1 MDEHTPIEVPIRLEE
16 WDRHDCI
23 NEVDVIMVDARP
35 ILDATDFDHLPA
47 PDDWDADFIAEEAQR
62 LGLLRPWDGPFTVE
76 LEECGEYPAY
86 LAWRGTHRVV
96 EGAKERFRALAK
108 DEILSRIERTQ
119 AELDR
124 LVAEYK
130 ESKTMTIDELIKQLK
145 ALPKDVR
152 RRPLM
157 DGKPA
162 VGYRLAPL
170 DHIRVEK
177 VLASND
183 GFCGMTDPGLTDAE
197 NVVETGDRYGTS
209 THIERRALA
218 FFD

>member
-1 MDEHTPIEVPIRLEE
+1 MDEHTPIDVPIRLEE

-23 NEVDVIMVDARP
+23 NEVDAIVVDARP
-35 ILDATDFDHLPA
+35 ILDAADYDHLPD
-47 PDDWDADFIAEEAQR
+47 PDDWGADFIAEGAWR
-62 LGLLRPWDGPFTVE
+62 LGLLRLWDGPFTVE
-76 LEECGEYPAY
+76 LPECGEYPAY
-86 LAWRGTHRVV
+86 FEWRGTHRVV
-96 EGAKERFRALAK
+96 EGARERFRALAK

-130 ESKTMTIDELIKQLK
+130 ESKTMTIDELIERLK

-152 RRPLM
+152 RHPLM

-170 DHIRVEK
+170 DRIHVEK
-177 VLASND
+177 VLVSGD
-183 GFCGMTDPGLTDAE
+183 GSCGMTDPGLTDAE
-197 NVVETGDRYGTS
+197 NVAEIGDRYGAS

>member
-1 MDEHTPIEVPIRLEE
+1 MDEHTPIDVPIRLEE
-16 WDRHDCI
+16 WDHHNYI
-23 NEVDVIMVDARP
+23 NEVDTIVIDARP
-35 ILDATDFDHLPA
+35 ILDAADYDHLPA

-62 LGLLRPWDGPFTVE
+62 LGLLKPWDGPFTVE
-76 LEECGEYPAY
+76 LPECGEYPAY
-86 LAWRGTHRVV
+86 LEWRGTHRVV
-96 EGAKERFRALAK
+96 EGARERFRALAK

-152 RRPLM
+152 RHPLM
-157 DGKPA
+157 DGKPV

-170 DHIRVEK
+170 DRIHVEK
-177 VLASND
+177 VLVSDD
-183 GFCGMTDPGLTDAE
+183 GFCGMTDPELTDAE
-197 NVVETGDRYGTS
+197 NVAEAGDRCGMS
-209 THIERRALA
+209 ARIEHRALA

>member
-1 MDEHTPIEVPIRLEE
+1 MDEHTPIDVPIRLEK
-16 WDRHDCI
+16 WGRHDCI
-23 NEVDVIMVDARP
+23 NEVDTIVIDARP
-35 ILDATDFDHLPA
+35 ILDATDYDHLPA

-62 LGLLRPWDGPFTVE
+62 LGLLRLWNGPFTVE
-76 LEECGEYPAY
+76 LPECGEYPAY
-86 LAWRGTHRVV
+86 IEWRGTHRVV
-96 EGAKERFRALAK
+96 EGAKERFRALAR

-130 ESKTMTIDELIKQLK
+130 TTTIDELIERLK

-157 DGKPA
+157 DGKPN

-170 DHIRVEK
+170 DRIHIEK
-177 VLASND
+177 VLVSGD
-183 GFCGMTDPGLTDAE
+183 GSCGMTDPGLTDAE
-197 NVVETGDRYGTS
+197 NVVEAEGRYGTS